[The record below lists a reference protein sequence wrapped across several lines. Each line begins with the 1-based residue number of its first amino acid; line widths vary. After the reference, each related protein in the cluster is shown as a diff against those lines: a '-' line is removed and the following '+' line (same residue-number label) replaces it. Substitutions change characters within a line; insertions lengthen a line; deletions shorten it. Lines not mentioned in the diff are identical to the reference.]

1 MPDLN
6 RMPRILS
13 HILVALCPPLTR
25 IIPAMED
32 LISLLQIISSLLF
45 LTRTLVGLPAIKYE
59 RRHNEQLK
67 PAIVVVLSRPN
78 VTKED
83 LRVVAVRRRLLNA
96 VIETHLRSSRFCQ
109 SPYRRMLIEVGKTRL
124 QLTLWMV

>member
-13 HILVALCPPLTR
+13 PILVALCPPLTR
-25 IIPAMED
+25 IIPATED
-32 LISLLQIISSLLF
+32 PISLLQIISSLLF
-45 LTRTLVGLPAIKYE
+45 LTRTLIGLPAIKYE

-96 VIETHLRSSRFCQ
+96 VIETHLRSSRFCR

>member
-6 RMPRILS
+6 RMPRIPS

-25 IIPAMED
+25 TIPATED

-45 LTRTLVGLPAIKYE
+45 LTRPQVGLPAIRYE

-67 PAIVVVLSRPN
+67 PATVVVLSRPN

-96 VIETHLRSSRFCQ
+96 VIETHLRSSRFCR